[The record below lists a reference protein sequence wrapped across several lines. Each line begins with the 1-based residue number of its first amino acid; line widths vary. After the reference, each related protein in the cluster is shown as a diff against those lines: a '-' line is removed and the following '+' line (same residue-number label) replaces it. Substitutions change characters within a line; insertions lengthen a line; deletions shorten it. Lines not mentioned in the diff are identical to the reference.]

1 MRTTARG
8 IPACPLCPWASPPEV
23 KRVLP
28 VVTARRSRQTVKL
41 LLPTQSCLPSCL
53 VGDPVHPT
61 RKAAL
66 TATAFLATITLVTG
80 CESGSTSTDSVAAS
94 PGGSSRPGCPTVFAK
109 AERAVKAAEDIN
121 APWSG
126 PAGGPGAV
134 PDRTIAYIAQTL
146 TNPGVEGVAKGV
158 QEAADVIG
166 WRVRTINGQG
176 TPSGLKA
183 AFDEALALRPDG
195 IVVGGFDPTSTA
207 EQVEQAD
214 AAGIP
219 LIGWHAVATPGPS
232 ENPKMFSNITT
243 RVEDV
248 AKLSADWII
257 ARSGGRAGV
266 VLFTDASIPFAKHKS
281 DLIKK
286 ELATCSDVRL
296 LSYENIP
303 IPQANSRTVGRVSA
317 LAARFGDKWTYSA
330 AINDLY
336 FDYAGSALRAAGK
349 PGAGAPFNIGAGDG
363 DPSAFQRI
371 NAKEFQA
378 ATVPEPLSEQGW
390 QIIDEFNRAF
400 AGKPSSGYVAP
411 VHITTAA
418 NSGGALSWDSEGYR
432 EAYRKIWNK

>member
-1 MRTTARG
+1 
-8 IPACPLCPWASPPEV
+8 
-23 KRVLP
+23 
-28 VVTARRSRQTVKL
+28 
-41 LLPTQSCLPSCL
+41 
-53 VGDPVHPT
+53 VHPT
-61 RKAAL
+61 RKAAV
-66 TATAFLATITLVTG
+66 TATALLATLTVVTG
-80 CESGSTSTDSVAAS
+80 CDSASTATDSVAAS
-94 PGGSSRPGCPTVFAK
+94 PGGSSRPGCPPVLAK
-109 AERAVKAAEDIN
+109 AERAVKAAEDVN

-126 PAGGPGAV
+126 PAGGPEAV

-166 WRVRTINGQG
+166 WRVHTLNGQG
-176 TPSGLKA
+176 TPAGLKA
-183 AFDEALALRPDG
+183 AFNEALALRPDG
-195 IVVGGFDPTSTA
+195 IVIGGFDPTSTT
-207 EQVEQAD
+207 EQVQQAD

-219 LIGWHAVATPGPS
+219 LIGWHAVAAPGSS
-232 ENPKMFSNITT
+232 EKPKLFTNITT

-266 VLFTDASIPFAKHKS
+266 VLFSDASIPFAKHKS

-286 ELATCSDVRL
+286 ELATCSDVSL

-303 IPQANSRTVGRVSA
+303 IPQANSRTVDRVSA
-317 LAARFGDKWTYSA
+317 LAARLGDKWTYSA

-336 FDYAGSALRAAGK
+336 FGYAGPALRAAGK
-349 PGAGAPFNIGAGDG
+349 QGADAPFNIGAGDG

-371 NAKEFQA
+371 NGEEFQA

-400 AGKPSSGYVAP
+400 AGKQPSGYVAP